1 MYLTREEE
9 RMLNGEYGEAVRKAL
24 AVIVRVGEA
33 LGAERL
39 VEITH
44 AHASGISYF
53 NIGDAGLEFIEEL
66 AGMGGKVRVYATF
79 NPTGIP
85 LTEDGAWGDNV
96 IPVEA
101 AEVEKQLRIIRA
113 LTRMGFRFTATC
125 VPYMLRRPRLGEHL
139 AWGESSAV
147 AAANTLYGART
158 NREGGPV
165 ALAAA
170 LTGRIYYW
178 GLHLD
183 ENRKPT
189 LLVRV
194 KSMAL
199 DDVAAGLL
207 GHLVGRSYQNQ
218 LPYIDAEFQGTRAVI
233 SLCAA
238 AAASGNTA
246 MCIVR
251 IYSPEDRGVPQGTES
266 VEVTAKDLESERELV
281 ETASLEEADV
291 FFTGCPHHDWSIVHR
306 VLTLLESS
314 GISRLRKPV
323 WIALPGKLPSWARI
337 LAAKLRSKNVYL
349 LPGTCIVVSKLRGVV
364 DVVATDSVKTAFYL
378 PKRHGVRVALST
390 LREFI
395 KLYGS

>member
-1 MYLTREEE
+1 
-9 RMLNGEYGEAVRKAL
+9 MLSGEYGEAVRKAL
-24 AVIVRVGEA
+24 TVIVRVGEA

-44 AHASGISYF
+44 AHVSGISYF
-53 NIGDAGLEFIEEL
+53 NIGDVGLEFIEEL
-66 AGMGGKVRVYATF
+66 ARMGGRVRVHATF

-85 LTEDGAWGDNV
+85 LSEEGLWEDNAILVG
-96 IPVEA
+96 A
-101 AEVEKQLRIIRA
+101 AEAEKQLRIIRA
-113 LTRMGFRFTATC
+113 LTRMGFKFTATC
-125 VPYMLRRPRLGEHL
+125 IPYKLRRPRPGEHL

-147 AAANTLYGART
+147 AVANTLYGART

-189 LLVRV
+189 MLIRV
-194 KSMAL
+194 KNIVL
-199 DDVAAGLL
+199 DELAAGLL
-207 GHLVGRSYQNQ
+207 GHLVGRSYQDQ
-218 LPYIDAEFQGTRAVI
+218 LPYIDAELEGTRAVI
-233 SLCAA
+233 SMCGA

-251 IYSPEDRGVPQGTES
+251 NYSPEDRGAPEKVET
-266 VEVTAKDLESERELV
+266 VEVTARDLKAERELV

-291 FFTGCPHHDWSIVHR
+291 FFTGCPHHDWSIVHT

-314 GISRLRKPV
+314 GVRRLRKPM
-323 WIALPGKLPSWARI
+323 WIALPGKLPNWG
-337 LAAKLRSKNVYL
+337 KNA
-349 LPGTCIVVSKLRGVV
+349 CSQ
-364 DVVATDSVKTAFYL
+364 ATRQECASATRYMYCCVKA
-378 PKRHGVRVALST
+378 
-390 LREFI
+390 
-395 KLYGS
+395 